1 MYSNEFKNALGRF
14 KLENKGVKIEAA
26 VALKSKVYCIKYE
39 NDSECCKIKVFIYQ
53 NDRYC

>member
-1 MYSNEFKNALGRF
+1 MHSNEFKNALGRF
-14 KLENKGVKIEAA
+14 KLENKGVKIEAV

-53 NDRYC
+53 NDRY